1 MNVRQVFARIIALL
15 ITYLLHLTVA
25 IIQKQLSCHRKFN
38 VAFTDLRKAF
48 DSVVQEK
55 VMEYLAKKWC
65 EWENAP
71 CSHYLGAVTSM
82 YNVVA
87 AEVRARGDLTDSVM
101 RQSGLKQGDVYS
113 PVLFSLF
120 TNELAKETVLRGR

>member
-1 MNVRQVFARIIALL
+1 
-15 ITYLLHLTVA
+15 
-25 IIQKQLSCHRKFN
+25 
-38 VAFTDLRKAF
+38 
-48 DSVVQEK
+48 
-55 VMEYLAKKWC
+55 MEYLAKKWC

-71 CSHYLGAVTSM
+71 YNHYLGAVTSM
-82 YNVVA
+82 YNVVT

-101 RQSGLKQGDVYS
+101 CPSGLKQGDVYS

>member
-25 IIQKQLSCHRKFN
+25 NIQKQLSNHRKFY

-55 VMEYLAKKWC
+55 LWSILQKSGVNGKML
-65 EWENAP
+65 NAIT
-71 CSHYLGAVTSM
+71 TSVHTSV
-82 YNVVA
+82 YNVVT

-120 TNELAKETVLRGR
+120 TNEFAKETVLRGR